1 MKRINKVRMEVERS
15 MKIAITGGI
24 GSGKSYFSKILER
37 KGVHVYDCDAAA
49 KQLMADNIALQKAIC
64 QLVGPDTYKNG
75 ILQKNVLAKYLLN
88 NKEHRQALD
97 NLVHPEVAFDFLH
110 SGKDWLESA
119 IFFDSGFDQRVK
131 MDVVACVSA
140 PVEVR
145 IQRVMDRDR
154 ISREKALQW
163 IHSQLPQEEVE
174 RRSDLVILNDG
185 KHNLEKEVAH
195 LLETLSRWPE
205 N

>member
-1 MKRINKVRMEVERS
+1 

-24 GSGKSYFSKILER
+24 GCGKSFLSKILGR
-37 KGVHVYDCDAAA
+37 KGVQVYDCDAAA
-49 KQLMADNIALQKAIC
+49 KRLMTDNVALQKAIC
-64 QLVGPDTYKNG
+64 QLVGPDTYKKG

-97 NLVHPEVAFDFLH
+97 NLIHPEVASDFLC
-110 SGKDWLESA
+110 SGNDWLESA
-119 IFFDSGFDQRVK
+119 IFFDSGFDHRVD
-131 MDVVACVSA
+131 MDAVVCVSA

-163 IHSQLPQEEVE
+163 IQSQLPQEEVE

-185 KHNLEKEVAH
+185 KVDLENEVEH
-195 LLETLSRWPE
+195 LLQILSRWPE
-205 N
+205 K